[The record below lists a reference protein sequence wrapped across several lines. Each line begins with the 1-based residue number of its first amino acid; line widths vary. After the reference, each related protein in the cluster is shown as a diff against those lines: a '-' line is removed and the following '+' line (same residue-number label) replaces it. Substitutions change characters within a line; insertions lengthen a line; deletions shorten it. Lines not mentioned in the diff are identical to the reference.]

1 MNTIKEIL
9 IVADVGKNEAFE
21 TLTEPFGPYVR
32 AYPHESVGLHH
43 DSFLCFNLTT
53 QEVVSINGFDEVKI
67 YNIDVILKKK

>member
-21 TLTEPFGPYVR
+21 TLTEPFGLYVR
-32 AYPHESVGLHH
+32 VYPHESVGLHH